1 MATCLLNTSKWIG
14 YRRSWPMSALA
25 GSFSHASVFS
35 RQTESSRTPASL
47 TEFVRDP
54 DCDPDRR
61 YLPVAVRLAR
71 HRRLGDDCPNRL
83 APAALRAPWLD
94 VGAQWGTIPR
104 AQSCPH
110 GVSMPLTDKSILEA
124 KPESKAKK
132 LFDGGG
138 LYIEVAPSG
147 GRLWRLKYRFGGREK
162 RLALGTY

>member
-94 VGAQWGTIPR
+94 VGAQWGHHSDSPKLPPWSLHATYGQIDSR
-104 AQSCPH
+104 S
-110 GVSMPLTDKSILEA
+110 EA
-124 KPESKAKK
+124 GKQGKKA
-132 LFDGGG
+132 L
-138 LYIEVAPSG
+138 
-147 GRLWRLKYRFGGREK
+147 
-162 RLALGTY
+162 